1 MQYRLTFGSQ
11 PERVQTRNY
20 KNKLEDYI
28 IFLFLKWD
36 AGKKGIQVCKWIEN
50 EEKEHKVMGK
60 KKREKGYLILQKE
73 ICIHIS
79 KLIQLRPFEIQGQI
93 HFEEQKYLDK
103 LLEAKK

>member
-60 KKREKGYLILQKE
+60 KKREKRIFNFTERDMYPYLKTDPIE
-73 ICIHIS
+73 T
-79 KLIQLRPFEIQGQI
+79 F
-93 HFEEQKYLDK
+93 
-103 LLEAKK
+103 

>member
-60 KKREKGYLILQKE
+60 KKREKRIFNFTERDMY
-73 ICIHIS
+73 
-79 KLIQLRPFEIQGQI
+79 PN
-93 HFEEQKYLDK
+93 
-103 LLEAKK
+103 LETDPIETF